1 MQLDEWD
8 KKLDSLM
15 KVAKEAKADLRHD
28 IEAQVEALR
37 AKRAAAQDKRHELR
51 QRGDSAW
58 EDMKEGAEKTW
69 DEMRKAID
77 NILARLK

>member
-1 MQLDEWD
+1 MTSRRRWKPFGRSVQ
-8 KKLDSLM
+8 
-15 KVAKEAKADLRHD
+15 
-28 IEAQVEALR
+28 
-37 AKRAAAQDKRHELR
+37 AAQDKLHELR